1 MVHDHYIDLPPEVW
15 HRYVLKGARLGS
27 RKLLNETVILHTYG
41 NLQEF
46 TEEIEKYYAP
56 IFDGETDDEQ
66 PDDDGRF
73 DAYA

>member
-1 MVHDHYIDLPPEVW
+1 M
-15 HRYVLKGARLGS
+15 
-27 RKLLNETVILHTYG
+27 ILHTYG